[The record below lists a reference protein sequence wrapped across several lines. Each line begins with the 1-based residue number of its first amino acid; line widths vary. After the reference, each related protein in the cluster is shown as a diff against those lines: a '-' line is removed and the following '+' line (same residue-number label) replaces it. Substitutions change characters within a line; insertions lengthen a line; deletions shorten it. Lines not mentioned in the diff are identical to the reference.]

1 MGNTRAA
8 GSHAPRSAVAGTSA
22 SWAPGVRWECTTCHE
37 KGKGGVFREEG
48 GGKVRLP
55 RHRKKVGAKWK
66 SCGRK
71 LPSHPENDIPI
82 VNVQW
87 VGLDAKSMAASRKRK
102 AEKASN

>member
-1 MGNTRAA
+1 MGNTHAA

-22 SWAPGVRWECTTCHE
+22 SWAPGVRWECTKCHE
-37 KGKGGVFREEG
+37 KGEGGVFREEG
-48 GGKVRLP
+48 VGTVRLP
-55 RHRKKVGAKWK
+55 RHRKKVGDKWK

-87 VGLDAKSMAASRKRK
+87 VGLDAKSLAARRKRK
-102 AEKASN
+102 APKAAN